1 MTLPKSHFFVRTRK
15 DALAGNPGKH
25 PLVAVKIDAA
35 GSGKVAFVAAC
46 SPEDNPSRATARMV
60 LIRKRTE
67 GRSVVVVPSRDTLES
82 VLLASRV
89 PRKVIALLDMV
100 AGERAFERSLE
111 S

>member
-15 DALAGNPGKH
+15 DAIAGNPGKH

-46 SPEDNPSRATARMV
+46 SPEDNPCREVARAI
-60 LIRKRTE
+60 LFQKRFD
-67 GRSVVVVPSRDTLES
+67 GRSVVVVPTRDTLES

-111 S
+111 A

>member
-1 MTLPKSHFFVRTRK
+1 MTLPKSHFYVRTRK
-15 DALAGNPGKH
+15 DAIPGNPGKH

-46 SPEDNPSRATARMV
+46 SLEDNPRKAVARTV
-60 LIRKRTE
+60 LIKKRVD
-67 GRSVVVVPSRDTLES
+67 GQGIIFAPSMDTLEA
-82 VLLASRV
+82 VLLNARV
-89 PRKVIALLDMV
+89 PRKVIALLDMD